1 MLNQKRSSLSPHAYL
16 TNDTL
21 VSFFYLQDFFFV
33 CGIPV
38 FLLEFFYMENL
49 QDPQTPPIIPMDQS
63 PFAQAVSET
72 PEPAPIT
79 APAGQNLT
87 EMDLARIKP
96 NPFQPRKVFK
106 EEYLQE
112 LASSIKEHGILQPLV
127 VVPMNDGNYQI
138 IVGERRWRAS
148 QLAGLTKVPVIIRD
162 AMEEQQKLELA
173 LIENIQRHNLDAIE
187 EAQAY
192 QQLIDQYKMTQEEV
206 ARKVGKGRTTVTNMI
221 RLLNLPL
228 KIQRAIADDVISE
241 GHGRAILGLMGMEK
255 QLAMFDIVVA
265 EGLTVRQVEDRVR
278 EIMDRPKQ
286 IKSPRGNVDPQVTA
300 IETELRGKLGTKV
313 RLQKNGESGRIT
325 IDFFS
330 QEELNEFLDRVSKLQ
345 Q

>member
-1 MLNQKRSSLSPHAYL
+1 
-16 TNDTL
+16 
-21 VSFFYLQDFFFV
+21 
-33 CGIPV
+33 
-38 FLLEFFYMENL
+38 MEP
-49 QDPQTPPIIPMDQS
+49 QIEPQTQPAAPIDQNPTPPAAGINQAS
-63 PFAQAVSET
+63 VFAQV
-72 PEPAPIT
+72 APQ
-79 APAGQNLT
+79 GQNFT
-87 EMDLARIKP
+87 EMELSRIKP
-96 NPFQPRKVFK
+96 NPWQPRKIFK
-106 EEYLQE
+106 QEYLEE
-112 LASSIKEHGILQPLV
+112 LANSIKEHGILQPLV
-127 VVPMNDGNYQI
+127 VVPQEDGNFQI

-162 AMEEQQKLELA
+162 AMQEQQKLELA
-173 LIENIQRHNLDAIE
+173 LIENIQRHNLDPIE

-206 ARKVGKGRTTVTNMI
+206 AKKVGKGRTTVTNMI

-228 KIQRAIADDVISE
+228 KIQKAIADDVISE

-255 QLAMFDIVVA
+255 QLAMFDIILA
-265 EGLTVRQVEDRVR
+265 ESLTVRQVEDRVR

-286 IKSPRGNVDPQVTA
+286 VKSPRGNTDPQLQA
-300 IETELRGKLGTKV
+300 IENELRGKLGTKV
-313 RLQKNGESGRIT
+313 RVQKNGDSGRIT